1 MPDQI
6 LELAGFLGDA
16 ATVAVLTGA
25 GVSTASGIPGYRDQD
40 GNWRHAKPV
49 QFADFVAHSG
59 TRQRYWARSYLGWRR
74 FARAAP
80 NAAHRALVRLEAA
93 GAMDTLVTQNVDGL
107 HQLAGSRA
115 VVDLHGRLDAVCCLD
130 CGLRA
135 PREAWQARLAGENA
149 AFEAE
154 VTRVN
159 PDGDVELGEGDHAGF
174 VVPDCPACGGVVKPD
189 VVFFGESVP
198 RERVGQAMRAVERA
212 AALLVVGSSLMVWS
226 GLRFV
231 RRAVELGKPVAIVNR
246 GRTRADELATLRID
260 AGCEEVLPDVV
271 ALVAAR
277 RQRREYDAASVLDDF
292 VAPKLQERR

>member
-1 MPDQI
+1 MPNHI
-6 LELAGFLGDA
+6 LELAGFLGDS

-49 QFADFVAHSG
+49 QFADFIARPAA
-59 TRQRYWARSYLGWRR
+59 RQRYWARSYLGWRR

-80 NAAHRALVRLEAA
+80 NAAHRALARLEAA
-93 GAMDTLVTQNVDGL
+93 GAVDTLVTQNVDGL

-115 VVDLHGRLDAVCCLD
+115 VVDLHGRLDAVRCLE
-130 CGLRA
+130 CGLRV
-135 PREAWQARLAGENA
+135 PRAAWQARLEGENA

-154 VTRVN
+154 VTRIN
-159 PDGDVELGEGDHAGF
+159 PDGDVELGEGNHAGF

-189 VVFFGESVP
+189 VVFFGEAVP
-198 RERVGQAMRAVERA
+198 RERVGQAMGAVERA
-212 AALLVVGSSLMVWS
+212 GALLVVGSSLMVWS

-231 RRAVELGKPVAIVNR
+231 RRAAELGKPVAIVNR

-271 ALVAAR
+271 ALVAG
-277 RQRREYDAASVLDDF
+277 AA
-292 VAPKLQERR
+292 ATPRP